1 MREGLRRVCVFCGA
15 SPGHDPGYAK
25 LAHALGAAIAA
36 RGLGLVYGGGKVGLM
51 GVVAEAALAG
61 GAEVIG
67 IIPEALMTR
76 ELGHG
81 GVTELRVVAS
91 MHERKQQM
99 NDLSDGFVVLP
110 GGIGTLEE
118 SVEIQSWAQL
128 GLHAKGICY
137 LDADGYWDPLFSL
150 LDRMEGGGFLRPEF
164 AALALRA
171 HSPDAA
177 LDALAGWMPPALPR
191 WIARPS
197 QA

>member
-1 MREGLRRVCVFCGA
+1 MREGLQRVCVFCGA
-15 SPGHDPGYAK
+15 ATGHDPDYAR
-25 LAHALGAAIAA
+25 LAHALGATIAA

-67 IIPEALMTR
+67 VIPEALMTR

-99 NDLSDGFVVLP
+99 NELSDGFIVLP

-128 GLHAKGICY
+128 GLHGKGICY
-137 LDADGYWDPLFSL
+137 LDTDGYWDPFFSL
-150 LDRMEGGGFLRPEF
+150 LGRMEGAGFLRPEF

-177 LDALAGWMPPALPR
+177 LDALAGWRPPALPR